1 MRVYLHWLWP
11 VVLALGAAT
20 AWGQESTTVQ
30 LPTFSSFSTNA
41 TVSVPDRGSAYL
53 GGVKRAASGRNE
65 FGTPLLPFGNRS
77 IGTERSVS
85 GARASVFIHDF
96 EAMDRYLLSQPTPSR
111 DLRAPLAGPLAV
123 YPKTSPSA
131 ADVRR
136 RRPDPAGGGSGR
148 LAGMSVADLRAER
161 LQEQGKRHEEALKWI
176 ERGRIAETAGK
187 ANVARVYYQMAARGA
202 TGELKL
208 QVAARL
214 EALDG
219 SPPASKLAQS
229 RP

>member
-1 MRVYLHWLWP
+1 MRVCLTWLSP
-11 VVLALGAAT
+11 VVLGLGAVS

-41 TVSVPDRGSAYL
+41 TVSAPDRGSAYL

-77 IGTERSVS
+77 FGTERSVS
-85 GARASVFIHDF
+85 GARVSVFIHDF
-96 EAMDRYLLSQPTPSR
+96 EAMDRYLLNRPTPSR
-111 DLRAPLAGPLAV
+111 GLRVPLAGPLAA
-123 YPKTSPSA
+123 YPKASPPA
-131 ADVRR
+131 REIR
-136 RRPDPAGGGSGR
+136 QRRPDAATGSAR
-148 LAGMSVADLRAER
+148 LAGMSVAELRAER
-161 LQEQGKRHEEALKWI
+161 LREQRNRHEEALQWI
-176 ERGRIAETAGK
+176 ERGRGAEAAGK

-202 TGELKL
+202 TGELQL

-214 EALDG
+214 KALDG
-219 SPPASKLAQS
+219 SPAAAKLAQS

>member
-1 MRVYLHWLWP
+1 MRVCLTWLSP
-11 VVLALGAAT
+11 VVLGLGAVT
-20 AWGQESTTVQ
+20 AWGQESTAVQ

-65 FGTPLLPFGNRS
+65 FGTPLLPFRNRS
-77 IGTERSVS
+77 FGTERSVS
-85 GARASVFIHDF
+85 GARVSVFIHDF
-96 EAMDRYLLSQPTPSR
+96 DAMDRYLLNQPTPSR
-111 DLRAPLAGPLAV
+111 RSRAPIAGPLAA
-123 YPKTSPSA
+123 YPKVSPPRREA
-131 ADVRR
+131 RR
-136 RRPDPAGGGSGR
+136 RQPEGTAGSGR
-148 LAGMSVADLRAER
+148 LAGMSVAELRAER
-161 LQEQGKRHEEALKWI
+161 LREERNRHEEALEWI
-176 ERGRIAETAGK
+176 ERGRGAEAAGK
-187 ANVARVYYQMAARGA
+187 RGVARVYYQMAARGA

-219 SPPASKLAQS
+219 SPTAPKLAQS